1 MKNLLKAFMIPV
13 IMFTFVIC
21 CGLSVS
27 ANDEVDYD
35 FDAPTP
41 FNGIGIIN
49 GKVRTYE
56 YMFIWNKTILNENF
70 TIEKGQHLRIE
81 PIGYDPTDGR
91 VIVNNGAVA
100 NIKGD
105 IFIEQNGVLEIE
117 DGTVVINGGN
127 ITNCGTIKIG
137 KNGTL
142 KVLSGTLNSTAA
154 GSIQNEGKIT
164 CLTSGKKLDTYF
176 KSIKKFDDHFNLSD
190 YSLLIE
196 SDGNSAS
203 VTTNYC
209 INDIMTN
216 YKYKFDIDK
225 SVKKV
230 KIVRS
235 NYSLETVYNSKTA
248 QKLQER
254 VSSFKNSHTKE
265 LNFNIVWNSWKD
277 CGYTYNYKSNELVY
291 NAKWFSYDDM
301 NEKFIEN
308 EYSEK
313 A

>member
-1 MKNLLKAFMIPV
+1 
-13 IMFTFVIC
+13 MFTFVIC

-27 ANDEVDYD
+27 ANEEIVYD
-35 FDAPTP
+35 FAEPPP
-41 FNGIGIIN
+41 FNGFGIKN
-49 GKVRTYE
+49 GNVLTFE
-56 YMFIWNKTILNENF
+56 YMFAWKKTVLNDNF
-70 TIEKGQHLRIE
+70 TIDKGQHLRIE
-81 PIGYDPTDGR
+81 PIGYDPSDSR
-91 VIVNNGAVA
+91 VVVNNGAIA

-105 IFIEQNGVLEIE
+105 IFIERNGVLEIE

-137 KNGTL
+137 KKGTL

-190 YSLLIE
+190 YSLSID

-203 VTTNYC
+203 VTANYC

-216 YKYKFDIDK
+216 YKYKFEIDA

-235 NYSLETVYNSKTA
+235 NYTLETVYKSKTEK
-248 QKLQER
+248 KLQER
-254 VSSFKNSHTKE
+254 VSSFEKNHPKE
-265 LNFNIVWNSWKD
+265 LNFINMWNCWKD
-277 CGYTYNYKSNELVY
+277 YGYTYNYKSNELVY

-301 NEKFIEN
+301 NEKFIEKD
-308 EYSEK
+308 YSEK

>member
-1 MKNLLKAFMIPV
+1 
-13 IMFTFVIC
+13 MFTFVIC

-27 ANDEVDYD
+27 ANEEIVYD
-35 FDAPTP
+35 FDEPTP
-41 FNGIGIIN
+41 FNGFGIKD
-49 GKVRTYE
+49 GKVLTFE
-56 YMFIWNKTILNENF
+56 YMFVWNKTILNENF
-70 TIEKGQHLRIE
+70 TIDKGQHLRIE

-91 VIVNNGAVA
+91 VVVNNGAIA
-100 NIKGD
+100 NIKGN
-105 IFIEQNGVLEIE
+105 IFIERNGVLEIE

-137 KNGTL
+137 KKGTL
-142 KVLSGTLNSTAA
+142 KVLSGTLNSTSA

-164 CLTSGKKLDTYF
+164 CLTSEKNFDTYF
-176 KSIKKFDDHFNLSD
+176 KSINKFDNHFNLSD
-190 YSLLIE
+190 YSLSIS
-196 SDGNSAS
+196 SDGSSAS
-203 VTTNYC
+203 VTANYC

-216 YKYKFDIDK
+216 YKYKFEIDA

-235 NYSLETVYNSKTA
+235 NYSLETVYNSKTS

-254 VSSFKNSHTKE
+254 ALSFKNSHTKE
-265 LNFNIVWNSWKD
+265 LKFNTVWNSWKD
-277 CGYTYNYKSNELVY
+277 YGYTYNYKNNELVY
-291 NAKWFSYDDM
+291 NAKWFSYDDK

-308 EYSEK
+308 DYSEI